1 MHILL
6 TGGTGFIGEA
16 VARSLIARGDRVT
29 ILIHKR
35 PSAVAGVQ
43 SITNLSEIDTAVDA
57 IVNLAGLPIADKPWT
72 NSRKVALRASREGIT
87 GQLVRWI
94 AQQEFKP
101 KVLISGSAIG
111 FYGATRSH
119 QSLSEIDQPLIDDFS
134 SELCQNWESIALGAV
149 KEGVRVVLLR
159 TGIVLGKGGAL
170 KKMLPAFKLGLG
182 GRIVDGQQMMSWI
195 HLEDEVNAILFLIDH
210 QDVEGPCNLTSPTPV
225 SNQTF
230 TKVLGKVLRRPTILP
245 MPSLMPK
252 IMLGKEGA
260 ALLTEGVAV
269 IPSKLIEH
277 GFEFKYASLDKA
289 LEAVIK

>member
-35 PSAVAGVQ
+35 HASVAGVQ

-57 IVNLAGLPIADKPWT
+57 VVNLAGLPIADKPWT

-94 AQQEFKP
+94 AQQEVKP
-101 KVLISGSAIG
+101 KVFVSGSAIG

-119 QSLSEIDQPLIDDFS
+119 QTLVEADQPLLNDFS
-134 SELCQNWESIALGAV
+134 SELCQSWEAIALSA
-149 KEGVRVVLLR
+149 KTEGVRVVLLR
-159 TGIVLGKGGAL
+159 TGIVLGNGGAL

-195 HLEDEVNAILFLIDH
+195 HLDDEVNAILFLIDH
-210 QDVEGPCNLTSPTPV
+210 PDVEGPCNLTSPNPV
-225 SNQTF
+225 SNQAF
-230 TKVLGKVLRRPTILP
+230 TEGLGKVLKRPTLLT
-245 MPSLMPK
+245 MPSIMPK
-252 IMLGKEGA
+252 LMLGKEGA
-260 ALLTEGVAV
+260 CLLTEGVAV

-289 LEAVIK
+289 LEAVIE